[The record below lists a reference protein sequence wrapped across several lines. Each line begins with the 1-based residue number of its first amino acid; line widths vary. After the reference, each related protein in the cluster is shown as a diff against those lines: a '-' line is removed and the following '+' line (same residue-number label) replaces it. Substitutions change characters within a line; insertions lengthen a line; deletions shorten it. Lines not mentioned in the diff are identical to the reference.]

1 MIMPSPELA
10 LVEQYPP
17 VAFSTLP
24 KLKKM
29 IASQFKKLSDGSE
42 NQHLSISGISP
53 RLFNMIEESRL
64 GHGNGI
70 RLTYFGDIETLIIKL
85 VSRAHEKA
93 HRLLGSLI
101 QRTILPMGIA
111 IEEFCGLGS
120 STCRGQNASAKE
132 ADSSWINYRIRPNTG
147 DWPCFVIET
156 GVSES
161 MPRLRSDA
169 RWWIEHSAGAVNLVL
184 LIWIRPAGKKVKMEK
199 WIPGPAPTTRR
210 SPRFAQNI
218 FPTCTAEISIDQSQA
233 PSIIQG
239 APLVLEFA
247 KLFDRAAI
255 LPLEADLSF
264 TSQDLDQWANWLW
277 VGI

>member
-1 MIMPSPELA
+1 MPSPELA

-17 VAFSTLP
+17 VAFSTLLT
-24 KLKKM
+24 LKEM

-53 RLFNMIEESRL
+53 QLFNMIEASRL

-70 RLTYFGDIETLIIKL
+70 RLLYFGDIETLIIKL
-85 VSRAHEKA
+85 VSGAHERAH
-93 HRLLGSLI
+93 RSLGSLI
-101 QRTILPMGIA
+101 QRTILPLGITFD
-111 IEEFCGLGS
+111 EFYDIGS
-120 STCRGQNASAKE
+120 TTYRGQNASAKE
-132 ADSSWINYRIRPNTG
+132 SDSSWINLLIRPNTG
-147 DWPCFVIET
+147 DWPCFVIEA
-156 GVSES
+156 GMSES
-161 MPRLRSDA
+161 MPRLHSDA

-184 LIWIRPAGKKVKMEK
+184 LVWIWPAGKKVKMEK

-210 SPRFAQNI
+210 SPQFAQNI
-218 FPTCTAEISIDQSQA
+218 FPICTAEISIDQSQA

-247 KLFDRAAI
+247 KIFNRAAI
-255 LPLEADLSF
+255 SPLEVDLSF
-264 TSQDLDQWANWLW
+264 TSQDLDQWANRLW